1 MHALYYRYVRE
12 TPQYKSELFLEHE
25 NVCNFFRKIM
35 FLLIDSVFLGKSIGI
50 LLLTVKRSS
59 VRLRYSPPII
69 ASLSVILL
77 KGFFNMEG
85 LDGRVILTKSV
96 SSKHGKHR
104 HI

>member
-1 MHALYYRYVRE
+1 VRE
-12 TPQYKSELFLEHE
+12 TPQYKAELFLEHE

-85 LDGRVILTKSV
+85 YNHKKRYYAQAKYFTRNYLMFLPVVK
-96 SSKHGKHR
+96 
-104 HI
+104 